1 MEQTPRQT
9 LKTRILRKRYL
20 RLLLKTAV
28 ACIVIILLFWG
39 AIYVYFRVNKEK
51 LLAKVTRTV
60 SERLNG
66 EATIK
71 DVGINFLVNFPY
83 ITLRLDGVTLRDS
96 MHKVHN
102 HDLLRARKFF
112 ISSST
117 FQLLTGQ
124 IEPSKIIIEQ
134 GQLFMFTDAAGYT
147 NTYITTSPSKE
158 GKKLSYRSLPDK
170 VVLKNFR
177 IVMYNIPKQKL
188 YDFFVRELHCGISSS
203 GGFLDFKTD
212 LDLAVNDMAFNLK
225 KGSYA
230 KDKPVTGEFRMRF
243 DTLQRVLSLNKAR
256 LRIGGNPF
264 IINASFHFDS
274 TRAFKLQLTANKI
287 PFKNANAL
295 MSQHISSKLDTI
307 DFKKPIDLQAE
318 ITGRTSYR
326 DTPFVDASI
335 VVKDNYV
342 VTPIGNIEH
351 CSFKGF
357 YNNHVSDTL
366 TRDDKN
372 SVILISGLNA
382 SWDGVPIISEK
393 IDVRDLIHPVMTC
406 DIQSNTDLSH
416 LDDLIGSESFK
427 FIKGEARTK
436 FRYHGPLGDST
447 ATVSPYIT
455 GSFSFNNAEM
465 EYLPRQIKLSNI
477 SGDIIFDSSDIR
489 LKEIKGTVQES
500 QVTINAEIKNFFS
513 LMNIDPGK
521 LELSSTIYTPSLD
534 MQKFKSFLGAR
545 SKSASPRKAGAR
557 LSKLSRSIDKFMDVC
572 NMNTSVQADKVEYKK
587 FTATDVKGNVYL
599 SSNTWK
605 FNGVSLRH
613 ADGLL
618 NLNGELEGLQENNNR
633 FSIDADLQRINIS
646 KLFNA
651 FNNFGL
657 EDIGSENI
665 RGVLTTN
672 IKLAGMMDKNANPIP
687 STLNGVIDLLL
698 DKGEL
703 INFEPLQKMSVF
715 LLKKRDFS
723 NLEFAALKNR
733 FQVQGRSII
742 INKMEVQSTALS
754 MYVEGL
760 YDLKGDSTDLVIQVP
775 LSNLKKRKPDYVPE
789 NKGLDAKAGMS
800 VYVRARSGKGDD
812 IDFQFGLF
820 KKKSVLEKRKSAK
833 NALP

>member
-9 LKTRILRKRYL
+9 RKRYL
-20 RLLLKTAV
+20 RLLLKTAI

-39 AIYVYFRVNKEK
+39 TIYVYFQSNKEK
-51 LLAKVTRTV
+51 LLAKVTQTI

-71 DVGINFLVNFPY
+71 DLGINFLVNFPY

-147 NTYITTSPSKE
+147 NTYVTASPSKE

-170 VVLKNFR
+170 IVLKNFR
-177 IVMYNIPKQKL
+177 IVLYNIPKQKL
-188 YDFFVRELHCGISSS
+188 YDFFVREMGCNISSS
-203 GGFLDFKTD
+203 GGFVDFKTD

-243 DTLQRVLSLNKAR
+243 DTLQRVLSMNKAK

-274 TRAFKLQLTANKI
+274 TRAFKLQFTANKI
-287 PFKNANAL
+287 PFKDANAL
-295 MSQHISSKLDTI
+295 MSQHISRKLDTI
-307 DFKKPIDLQAE
+307 EFRKPIDLQAE
-318 ITGRTSYR
+318 ITGRTAYR
-326 DTPFVDASI
+326 DTPFVNASM
-335 VVKDNYV
+335 VVKDNYL
-342 VTPIGNIEH
+342 VTPQGNIER
-351 CSFKGF
+351 CSFIGT

-366 TRDDKN
+366 TRDDRN
-372 SVILISGLNA
+372 SVIHISKLTA
-382 SWDGVPIISEK
+382 SWEGVPITSESMEVK
-393 IDVRDLIHPVMTC
+393 DLAHPVLTC
-406 DIQSNTDLSH
+406 DIQSNTDLTR

-447 ATVSPYIT
+447 INVSPYIT

-465 EYLPRQIKLSNI
+465 EYLPRQIKLSDI

-489 LKEIKGTVQES
+489 LKEIKGTVQGS
-500 QVTINAEIKNFFS
+500 PVTINAEIKNFFA

-521 LELSSTIYTPSLD
+521 LELTSSIYTPSLD
-534 MQKFKSFLGAR
+534 VEQFKSFLGAR
-545 SKSASPRKAGAR
+545 NKSASPRKVGAR
-557 LSKLSRSIDKFMDVC
+557 LAKLSRSIDRFMDVC
-572 NMNTSVQADKVEYKK
+572 NMNTSLQADKVQYKK

-599 SSNTWK
+599 TSNTWK
-605 FNGVSLRH
+605 FSGVSLRH

-618 NLNGELEGLQENNNR
+618 TLNGELVGLEQNNNR
-633 FSIDADLQRINIS
+633 FNLDANLQRINIS
-646 KLFNA
+646 KLFHA

-672 IKLAGMMDKNANPIP
+672 IQLAGMMDKNAAPIS
-687 STLNGVIDLLL
+687 STLTGVIDLLL

-703 INFEPLQKMSVF
+703 INFEPLQKMSLF

-723 NLEFAALKNR
+723 NLEFAELKNR

-742 INKMEVQSTALS
+742 INRMEVQSTALS

-775 LSNLKKRKPDYVPE
+775 LSNLKKRKADYVPE
-789 NKGLDAKAGMS
+789 NKGVDAKTGMS

-833 NALP
+833 NTPP